1 MRVHGSWE
9 HFEHVADIGI
19 RGVGATPADAFVQAA
34 LALTA
39 LIVEPGAVVP
49 REAVAID
56 LEGADL
62 DYLFYDWI
70 NALVYAM
77 ATRHLLF
84 GRFEVAIEAGRLHA
98 TAWGEPVD
106 VARHRPV
113 VEVKGATLTELA
125 VRRDS
130 GHWLAQ
136 CVVDV

>member
-1 MRVHGSWE
+1 MPTTGRWE

-19 RGVGATPADAFVQAA
+19 RGIGASPAEAFAQAA
-34 LALTA
+34 LALA
-39 LIVEPGAVVP
+39 GLIVEPGVVVP

-84 GRFEVAIEAGRLHA
+84 GRFDVAIEAGRLHA

-106 VARHRPV
+106 PARHQPV

-125 VRRDS
+125 VRRDD
-130 GHWLAQ
+130 GRWLAQ
-136 CVVDV
+136 CIVDV